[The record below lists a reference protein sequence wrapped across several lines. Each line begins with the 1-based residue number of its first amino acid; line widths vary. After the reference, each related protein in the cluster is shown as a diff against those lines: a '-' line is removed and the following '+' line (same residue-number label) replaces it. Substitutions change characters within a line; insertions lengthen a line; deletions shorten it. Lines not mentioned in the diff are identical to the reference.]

1 MPLSGCGELIFWKKL
16 TCVDS
21 RVSLLRVEIENE
33 TFQGNFWESRMRVI
47 VLGGNQSLRMGMRV
61 LTCQMLRNMQT
72 FLVSRWYSPTSCW
85 GRVYGEG
92 KPHPGKVYHLVEVYL
107 PLNFVKHQQTLNL
120 QSFLLC
126 KKSLF
131 STLISKWLVTLT
143 QPRSLSKAEVKGA
156 SSLLVKK
163 WYFLEMKWSSNHE
176 PKALKND
183 VLSTPPRPTKLH
195 LLPTCP

>member
-72 FLVSRWYSPTSCW
+72 FLVSDIP
-85 GRVYGEG
+85 
-92 KPHPGKVYHLVEVYL
+92 
-107 PLNFVKHQQTLNL
+107 
-120 QSFLLC
+120 
-126 KKSLF
+126 
-131 STLISKWLVTLT
+131 
-143 QPRSLSKAEVKGA
+143 
-156 SSLLVKK
+156 LLVAGEEFMVREKPIREK
-163 WYFLEMKWSSNHE
+163 FIIWWKYIYPWCAPQFVIETMAIFTSFTSGNVDDFKIHT
-176 PKALKND
+176 LKGTHVRTRGQFD
-183 VLSTPPRPTKLH
+183 RKFCSEIID
-195 LLPTCP
+195 